1 MLKDDY
7 LQVKLPKEL
16 KQAFFEKAEQY
27 AQNPS
32 ELVRQWVKIYME
44 AIQSD
49 RGRDQQQEVV
59 LEVDG
64 KRLGRV
70 MLDSLRSEEQR
81 TGMELVVV

>member
-16 KQAFFEKAEQY
+16 KQAFFEKAEQN

-32 ELVRQWVKIYME
+32 ALVRQWVKNYVE

-49 RGRDQQQEVV
+49 R
-59 LEVDG
+59 
-64 KRLGRV
+64 
-70 MLDSLRSEEQR
+70 SR
-81 TGMELVVV
+81 TY